1 MLNQNDLAY
10 EYALG
15 LLSEEE
21 KDAIKLTPEF
31 LQEVENAHLQL
42 SALQLQ
48 APLDK
53 SDSQQIWN
61 KINQQITPKKQ
72 SWQDVLASRFRM
84 WLYVLPAIFMAFGSL
99 MLFQQT
105 SQVSDPYSM
114 AIINAKVGWE
124 VNADIDNRKL
134 SIASVSPMLVG
145 KNEVCALWVQK
156 DGVTH
161 FISTLPNGGDKTVSM
176 SPKIAQ
182 LLQGGEA
189 IISIESADKPM
200 KKPTRIEYRSN
211 IS

>member
-21 KDAIKLTPEF
+21 KNAIKLTPEF

-48 APLDK
+48 APLGK

-200 KKPTRIEYRSN
+200 KKPTRIEYRGN

>member
-161 FISTLPNGGDKTVSM
+161 FISTLPNGGDKMVNM
-176 SPKIAQ
+176 STKIAQ
-182 LLQGGEA
+182 MLQGGEV
-189 IISIESADKPM
+189 IISIESTDNPM
-200 KKPTRIEYRSN
+200 DQPTQIEYRNQLS
-211 IS
+211 

>member
-48 APLDK
+48 APLGK

-161 FISTLPNGGDKTVSM
+161 FISTLPNGGDKMVNM
-176 SPKIAQ
+176 STKIAQ
-182 LLQGGEA
+182 MLQGGEV
-189 IISIESADKPM
+189 IISIESTDNPM
-200 KKPTRIEYRSN
+200 DQPTQIEYRNQLS
-211 IS
+211 